1 VIFQNFPEDFSAFL
15 AGVPASPVGSCTG
28 SNLINIAFADYSGG
42 IAGHA
47 ATEEI
52 IREGVAAIHS
62 AGGLAKLALGGATA
76 SMATY
81 LPSPA
86 AARQFAASLASE
98 AELYQLDG
106 VDLDVE
112 DGAAGA
118 EVQVALMDELR
129 RLLGPEFHISYTL
142 PALSGQFE
150 PWADTIRQAADLLDA
165 VNVMAYDY
173 YWDGYTFEQDLN
185 MLHGLGIP
193 HNKVVYGLMPGHHDA
208 GNEYTSLGDAAA
220 AARYAAER
228 GLAGVMTWD
237 ANRDCEARLGYQAGE
252 DNLYQTGQ
260 GDGVYL
266 NTISRALNNCP

>member
-1 VIFQNFPEDFSAFL
+1 MISLKRFISQNFPEDFSAFL

-42 IAGHA
+42 IAGHE

-52 IREGVAAIHS
+52 IRWENISHLSKYFNVNTHISREGVAAIHS

-118 EVQVALMDELR
+118 EVQVSSLILWMFCDAL
-129 RLLGPEFHISYTL
+129 TL
-142 PALSGQFE
+142 Q
-150 PWADTIRQAADLLDA
+150 
-165 VNVMAYDY
+165 
-173 YWDGYTFEQDLN
+173 
-185 MLHGLGIP
+185 
-193 HNKVVYGLMPGHHDA
+193 
-208 GNEYTSLGDAAA
+208 
-220 AARYAAER
+220 
-228 GLAGVMTWD
+228 LAGGAD
-237 ANRDCEARLGYQAGE
+237 R
-252 DNLYQTGQ
+252 
-260 GDGVYL
+260 
-266 NTISRALNNCP
+266 